1 MQGSDSGSE
10 NKYFDDDF
18 MKKGESQE
26 EVNPDNI
33 FLDFE
38 EEPHPQY
45 KVDLD
50 KCKQFALK

>member
-26 EVNPDNI
+26 EINPDNI